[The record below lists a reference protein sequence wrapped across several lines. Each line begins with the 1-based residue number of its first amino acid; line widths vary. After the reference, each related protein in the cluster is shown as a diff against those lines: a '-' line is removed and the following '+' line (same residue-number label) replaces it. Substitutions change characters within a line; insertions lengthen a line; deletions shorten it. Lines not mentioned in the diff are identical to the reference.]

1 MANKKTKI
9 PGLVLS
15 AALKIMDGTV
25 KQKGKFSLY
34 DIDPFKKVPLLSI
47 PAFFIVGIEDEII
60 PYEHTSDLFEAYGGD
75 DKIIKMVNGYK
86 FIYAGDIM
94 T

>member
-1 MANKKTKI
+1 
-9 PGLVLS
+9 
-15 AALKIMDGTV
+15 
-25 KQKGKFSLY
+25 
-34 DIDPFKKVPLLSI
+34 VPLLSI